1 MKQLTAGLDAL
12 NLRLAE
18 PEQNKILEF
27 LHLLQKW
34 NQHYN
39 LTGIKDLPAMINYHV
54 LDSLTL
60 APFIQGES
68 ILDFG
73 TGAGFPGVPLSIYF
87 SQKKWCLLDSNGK
100 KIQFLVY
107 AKAQLHLE
115 NVEVIHH
122 RAEKWETLL
131 QFDSIVVRAVES
143 SIQKIIETT
152 QNLLRPDGQW
162 LIMKSGPC
170 EETLKNGFSVQSYP
184 VHIPGV
190 AAKRYIIVVRKPADE
205 NVSF

>member
-1 MKQLTAGLDAL
+1 MKQLASGLNAL

-18 PEQNKILEF
+18 PEQKKMLEF

-60 APFIQGES
+60 ASFIQGET

-73 TGAGFPGVPLSIYF
+73 TGAGFPGAPLSIYF
-87 SQKKWCLLDSNGK
+87 PQKKWFLLDSNGK
-100 KIQFLVY
+100 KVQFLIY
-107 AKAQLHLE
+107 AKTQLHLE
-115 NVEVIHH
+115 NVEVIHQ
-122 RAEKWETLL
+122 RAEKWETQL
-131 QFDSIVVRAVES
+131 QFDSILVRAVES

-152 QNLLRPDGQW
+152 QKLLGQGGQW
-162 LIMKSGPC
+162 LIMKSEPC
-170 EETLKNGFSVQSYP
+170 VETLDNEFFVQSHP
-184 VHIPGV
+184 VQIPGI
-190 AAKRYIIVVRKPADE
+190 AAKRYIIVVRNAR
-205 NVSF
+205 